1 MCCTRFEQALKGVGQ
16 LAPWPTCLPT
26 MRRHRMD
33 ERLAKQGSIQAHGG
47 FAEYHM
53 RPGACVDAGE
63 SSKRVKV
70 RVSICAMA
78 AYLVCCVPPTVP
90 WRCVRKTAVVL

>member
-1 MCCTRFEQALKGVGQ
+1 MCCTRFEQALKGVGH

-47 FAEYHM
+47 FA
-53 RPGACVDAGE
+53 
-63 SSKRVKV
+63 
-70 RVSICAMA
+70 VSHA
-78 AYLVCCVPPTVP
+78 A
-90 WRCVRKTAVVL
+90 RCLCGCS